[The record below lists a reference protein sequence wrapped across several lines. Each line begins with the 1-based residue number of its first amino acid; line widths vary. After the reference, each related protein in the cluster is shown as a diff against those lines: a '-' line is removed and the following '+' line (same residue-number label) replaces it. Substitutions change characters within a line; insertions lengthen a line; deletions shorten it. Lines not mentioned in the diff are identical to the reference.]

1 MNNFLCC
8 FFLFFVNGT
17 RLLKAADDLIHTICF
32 RGRKMWEFASDPG
45 PDLMDM
51 EEKIRSHHDPQNRYR
66 DRHRQRDERYGR
78 RDDDHYRRNPGYNFG
93 LEGKA
98 KYGSRSAFVLRVLC

>member
-1 MNNFLCC
+1 
-8 FFLFFVNGT
+8 
-17 RLLKAADDLIHTICF
+17 
-32 RGRKMWEFASDPG
+32 MWEFASDPG

-51 EEKIRSHHDPQNRYR
+51 EEETRSHHDPQNRYR

-98 KYGSRSAFVLRVLC
+98 KSGSRSAFVLRLLYGTVTTVLWCVDTARHRDR